1 MIRKQEQ
8 RCNTFFAR
16 RKQAV
21 SLVVTT
27 EKMHT
32 LLSFQVQPVFTHNT
46 DAVSGTPAL

>member
-21 SLVVTT
+21 SLVST

-46 DAVSGTPAL
+46 DAVSGTPEL